1 MAEAGHEEASTL
13 SEEAQRF
20 WLARTA
26 LRGYLT
32 ARSEL
37 HWRVRNLYNK
47 TDAFTKAVEGLGGVG
62 DFQSCADEC
71 AYSVARARGGDAFAC
86 LGLEHWMDAFYGEAW
101 NIESRTDEWS
111 EKLYLSASRPKRRR
125 LSAST
130 STRSSLLDR
139 ALLRDLG
146 AHATSFMAA
155 VRQLPYFKKDW
166 NKKEL
171 TVRVGPL
178 LLAYGRLDARERKFL
193 QKLAKAQEIL
203 EARPLCAQDKR
214 DVLLCLCRF
223 VPGSAAR
230 VVSQFVFHPHEMA
243 RPAAT

>member
-1 MAEAGHEEASTL
+1 MRISKSCSHGGGAAFLAGAGG
-13 SEEAQRF
+13 
-20 WLARTA
+20 LAR
-26 LRGYLT
+26 LPHCT
-32 ARSEL
+32 ARAALARPEL
-37 HWRVRNLYNK
+37 V
-47 TDAFTKAVEGLGGVG
+47 AFTKAVEGLAGVG

-71 AYSVARARGGDAFAC
+71 AYSVARARGGDSFAC
-86 LGLEHWMDAFYGEAW
+86 FGLEHWMDASYGEAL
-101 NIESRTDEWS
+101 NIESRTAEWS

-130 STRSSLLDR
+130 STRSSLLDE

-155 VRQLPYFKKDW
+155 VRELPYFKKDW
-166 NKKEL
+166 NKKL

-178 LLAYGRLDARERKFL
+178 LLADGRLDARERNFL
-193 QKLAKAQEIL
+193 RKLAKAQKIL

-223 VPGSAAR
+223 MPGNAAR

-243 RPAAT
+243 RPAAK

>member
-1 MAEAGHEEASTL
+1 MAWGTSRAAPTSAPTRL
-13 SEEAQRF
+13 R
-20 WLARTA
+20 A
-26 LRGYLT
+26 L
-32 ARSEL
+32 
-37 HWRVRNLYNK
+37 V
-47 TDAFTKAVEGLGGVG
+47 DG
-62 DFQSCADEC
+62 DS
-71 AYSVARARGGDAFAC
+71 FAC
-86 LGLEHWMDAFYGEAW
+86 LGLEHLMDAFYGEAL

-130 STRSSLLDR
+130 STRSSLLER
-139 ALLRDLG
+139 ALLRDLR

-178 LLAYGRLDARERKFL
+178 LLADGRLDARERKFL